1 MQWKMSFV
9 LFLFLS
15 RCMIQFTLV
24 YLYHYLQLDSLNV
37 GNKSAR
43 KLLTNIINYQK
54 HETDKSSSTGL
65 HEDRTEYRKDNRA
78 MPPPSFPPSLPP
90 FLYHFP
96 PLNQTKTYS
105 LKGRHRATKKKDQLR
120 MYLSHSNFQ
129 KATKVNLRHRSS
141 LISFF
146 LSLGGVI
153 K

>member
-1 MQWKMSFV
+1 MENVFCFIFISKQMYDS
-9 LFLFLS
+9 
-15 RCMIQFTLV
+15 V
-24 YLYHYLQLDSLNV
+24 YVGLHHYLRLDSLNV

-65 HEDRTEYRKDNRA
+65 HEDSTEIQRRQQSNA
-78 MPPPSFPPSLPP
+78 PSLLPTLPP
-90 FLYHFP
+90 FLYHFS
-96 PLNQTKTYS
+96 PLNQTKTFT
-105 LKGRHRATKKKDQLR
+105 LKGKHRATKKKDQLR

-146 LSLGGVI
+146 LSLGGII